1 MKYYAYLQNE
11 NGIVFNKFWFR
22 SRHNTLSMD
31 KVLEEAEQ
39 IADERNYYYDNIFVG
54 RKNNEY

>member
-22 SRHNTLSMD
+22 GQYNTLSMD
-31 KVLEEAEQ
+31 KVLKEAEQ

-54 RKNNEY
+54 RKQ